1 MYAFLRG
8 TVAHKGLESIA
19 LDVNGVGFL
28 VFVPDCVHR
37 RISPNQEV
45 TLLTYCHIR
54 EDTFQIF
61 GFLRE
66 EEKALFTMLLGI
78 NKVGP
83 KVALNVLSGLSV
95 REFGRAVME
104 SDVKAFTRVSGV
116 GKAMAQR
123 IILEVKSKLGQ
134 DTELSV
140 LLGEPDA
147 VDVPPEGDDVY
158 EALLSLGC
166 TPVEAKR
173 AAAGARKE
181 LGAEATDEDL
191 VRVALRS
198 MAKVK

>member
-19 LDVNGVGFL
+19 LDVNGVGYM
-28 VFVPDCVHR
+28 VFVPDSVHR
-37 RISPNQEV
+37 RLAPNQEV

-54 EDTFQIF
+54 EDAFQIF
-61 GFLRE
+61 GFLKE

-95 REFGRAVME
+95 QEFGRAVME

-123 IILEVKSKLGQ
+123 IVLEVKSKLGQ
-134 DTELSV
+134 DTELSAI
-140 LLGEPDA
+140 LGEPEAADA
-147 VDVPPEGDDVY
+147 VPEGDDVF
-158 EALLSLGC
+158 EALMSLGC
-166 TPVEAKR
+166 TPAEAKR
-173 AAAGARKE
+173 AAALARKE
-181 LGAEATDEDL
+181 LGAEASDEDL